1 MNNAV
6 VHIGQSKLSL
16 STRPYIVAELS
27 ANHGNSLELALKT
40 VSAAKSAGADAIK
53 LQTYT
58 ADSITFNHKSEIFKI
73 NQGTVWDGEYLYDL
87 YEKAHMPWEWHDP
100 IFKLAKE
107 LGIDCF
113 SSPFSPEAVDY
124 LKKFNPP
131 AFKIASFEITDIP
144 LIKYAA
150 KQNKPII
157 ISTGIANEN
166 DIKLALDACHQ
177 VGNSEVIL
185 LKCTSAYPAP
195 IDSLQLRLIP
205 IMRKQFN
212 TLVGL
217 SDHSKGII
225 APTIA
230 TSLNAVFIEKHF
242 ILDKSVGGPDAH
254 FSLEP
259 KEFKEMVDTVHKT
272 FEALGPE
279 VNSFPSTR
287 PKSQFARSLF
297 IVKDVKRGDCISQE
311 NIKSI
316 RPSHGLHPKYYESI
330 LGKTFRQDLP
340 AGTPLSKDHY
350 SES

>member
-1 MNNAV
+1 MSNDII
-6 VHIGQSKLSL
+6 HIGEKELSPHK
-16 STRPYIVAELS
+16 RPYIVAELS
-27 ANHGNSLELALKT
+27 ANHGNSLDIALKT
-40 VSAAKSAGADAIK
+40 VHEAKLAGADAIK

-107 LGIDCF
+107 LGLDCF

-144 LIKYAA
+144 LIKYVA

-157 ISTGIANEN
+157 ISTGIANEE

-177 VGNSEVIL
+177 VGNSKVIL

-205 IMRKQFN
+205 IMRKQFK

-225 APTIA
+225 APAIA

-259 KEFKEMVDTVHKT
+259 KEFKEMVDAVHQA
-272 FEALGPE
+272 FEALGQD
-279 VNSFPSTR
+279 VSRFPSSQ

-297 IVKDVKRGDCISQE
+297 IVKDVKQGDCISQE

-330 LGKTFRQDLP
+330 LGKRFKQDLS
-340 AGTPLSKDHY
+340 AGTPLSKEHY
-350 SES
+350 SDS